1 MSHGPVPALAQP
13 DSGHLE
19 RYHTGRVVRFAA
31 VAAIGGFLFGFD
43 SAVINGASS
52 AIKTTF
58 GLNNF
63 WLGFVVAIALVGS
76 AIGAWFS
83 GSLATR
89 FGRKPV
95 MLVAASL
102 FLIAAIGQAFPFS
115 IVDLCFWRFI
125 GGAGIGMASV
135 MAPMYIAEIAPS
147 HLRGRLGSL
156 QQFAIVIG
164 IFTTGLTN
172 YLILQSAGGDSR
184 NEWIWGLPAWRW
196 MFLSMVAPAIIYFVL
211 AMRLPESPRYLVEVG
226 KVKEAAGVLQRIYLD
241 DVAPKI
247 ADIAR
252 SIGGE
257 HRSRFRD
264 LRGGR
269 FGLMPIV
276 WIGIILA
283 ALQQFM
289 GINAVFYY
297 SNTIWESVGFSSD
310 QAFQTSLI
318 TTGINVLFTIVAI
331 ALVDKVGRK
340 PLLVVGSCGMVV
352 TLASLT
358 YIFGTAPINAAGNPV
373 LANGPDIAAV
383 IAFNAYVAFFAA
395 TWGPIVWVLLGEMF
409 PNRIRATALAV
420 AATGQWVANFVVT
433 TTFPS
438 LSAISLGLA
447 YSIFTLFTIASIPF
461 VLRKINE
468 TKGVEL
474 EDMPGLPE
482 K

>member
-1 MSHGPVPALAQP
+1 
-13 DSGHLE
+13 
-19 RYHTGRVVRFAA
+19 
-31 VAAIGGFLFGFD
+31 
-43 SAVINGASS
+43 
-52 AIKTTF
+52 
-58 GLNNF
+58 
-63 WLGFVVAIALVGS
+63 
-76 AIGAWFS
+76 
-83 GSLATR
+83 
-89 FGRKPV
+89 
-95 MLVAASL
+95 
-102 FLIAAIGQAFPFS
+102 
-115 IVDLCFWRFI
+115 
-125 GGAGIGMASV
+125 
-135 MAPMYIAEIAPS
+135 
-147 HLRGRLGSL
+147 
-156 QQFAIVIG
+156 
-164 IFTTGLTN
+164 
-172 YLILQSAGGDSR
+172 
-184 NEWIWGLPAWRW
+184 
-196 MFLSMVAPAIIYFVL
+196 MVAPAIIYFVL

-297 SNTIWESVGFSSD
+297 SNTIWESVGFSPD

-340 PLLVVGSCGMVV
+340 PLLIVGSCGMVV

-447 YSIFTLFTIASIPF
+447 YSIFTLFTIA
-461 VLRKINE
+461 
-468 TKGVEL
+468 
-474 EDMPGLPE
+474 GL
-482 K
+482 